1 MICII
6 DPGSEPSLTLI
17 LCCCYPTWPARICH
31 LLVEHPRHPPSQ
43 PNFFYLSSL
52 NFYQVTSRSGNTV
65 TRYSIIPA
73 GSLRRH
79 LTRTIFLI
87 QSPGQFTT
95 CKLLPGLCSME
106 PGADGKH
113 GAGGH
118 TGDQRRGNGKGKD
131 VVRSETGQV
140 QDQVQAQGPSKPPE
154 AESVMARVGRSAAGL
169 SQSVLHSKPTSSDV
183 ASLSFPGKAGPSL
196 SSEPRALGEASS
208 TAVRAGTA
216 GSTGGFRSAQAD
228 AHAAA
233 EEAAFSDF
241 LDGTPVF
248 VATEQT
254 GVDQAWQRAS
264 RGASEVSGT
273 QVSPRLE
280 SAYSVAEQQA
290 QDGVEVVRLLS
301 QVTEEAPDFE
311 AGPTVTEEEMKN
323 LRQALFEE
331 GASAQISA
339 TDWNNILNFVPDFL
353 LGESGGPGPGT
364 SRSSHMNLGVTEPA
378 EAGQIWLEQW
388 NRVLTGYTDEVWGD
402 LGSLVEEARTEV
414 ARMKDTKDEPAR
426 GAPAVRQLRTIL
438 TRVRA
443 RL

>member
-1 MICII
+1 MC
-6 DPGSEPSLTLI
+6 
-17 LCCCYPTWPARICH
+17 
-31 LLVEHPRHPPSQ
+31 
-43 PNFFYLSSL
+43 
-52 NFYQVTSRSGNTV
+52 
-65 TRYSIIPA
+65 
-73 GSLRRH
+73 
-79 LTRTIFLI
+79 
-87 QSPGQFTT
+87 
-95 CKLLPGLCSME
+95 
-106 PGADGKH
+106 
-113 GAGGH
+113 
-118 TGDQRRGNGKGKD
+118 
-131 VVRSETGQV
+131 
-140 QDQVQAQGPSKPPE
+140 
-154 AESVMARVGRSAAGL
+154 
-169 SQSVLHSKPTSSDV
+169 
-183 ASLSFPGKAGPSL
+183 
-196 SSEPRALGEASS
+196 
-208 TAVRAGTA
+208 
-216 GSTGGFRSAQAD
+216 TGGFRSAQAD

-241 LDGTPVF
+241 LDSTPAF

-254 GVDQAWQRAS
+254 GLDQAWQRAS
-264 RGASEVSGT
+264 RGASEVPGT
-273 QVSPRLE
+273 QMPPRLE
-280 SAYSVAEQQA
+280 GAYSVAEQQA

-301 QVTEEAPDFE
+301 QVTEQTPDFE

-353 LGESGGPGPGT
+353 LGESDGPGPVT
-364 SRSSHMNLGVTEPA
+364 SGSIHMNLGVTEPA